1 MAEIVN
7 LRRARRAKARTDK
20 EVVAAENRARH
31 GRPAHER
38 KLTATLEEKRKHS
51 LSLHSLADREG
62 HK

>member
-20 EVVAAENRARH
+20 EAVAAENRARH
-31 GRPAHER
+31 GRPADER